1 MPSVYFDFDE
11 ELGRWKPN
19 ARGREAVNA
28 RRMTPGGRPVRGRR
42 GGNREWNNPNR
53 PPSVRDYA
61 RSGGNLFTGGR
72 NAPEVNRLRGGGN
85 AVRPRPVDGG
95 AARTRARRDLGQNAA
110 SRGGGGGGVG
120 VPSTRP
126 QNGGRG
132 GGRVAR
138 GLRNAVDSAR
148 NRVADRLEGV
158 ANRRRRRR

>member
-19 ARGREAVNA
+19 QRGREAINA
-28 RRMTPGGRPVRGRR
+28 RRMTPNGRPVRGRR

-53 PPSVRDYA
+53 PPNVRDYA

-72 NAPEVNRLRGGGN
+72 NAPDVNGLERFGRAAGQP
-85 AVRPRPVDGG
+85 VRGG
-95 AARTRARRDLGQNAA
+95 AARTRARRDLGQNAP
-110 SRGGGGGGVG
+110 SRGGGAAAG

-126 QNGGRG
+126 EGRATG
-132 GGRVAR
+132 
-138 GLRNAVDSAR
+138 GLRGVANRVR
-148 NRVADRLEGV
+148 NRVADGLEGL